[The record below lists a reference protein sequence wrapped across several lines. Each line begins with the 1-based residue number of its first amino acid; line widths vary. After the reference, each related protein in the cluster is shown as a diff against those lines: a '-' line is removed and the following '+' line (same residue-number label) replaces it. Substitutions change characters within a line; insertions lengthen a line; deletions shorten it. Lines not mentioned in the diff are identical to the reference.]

1 MIRARAPPGP
11 GRRLPGTPAGPGD
24 RAASG
29 PSNLM
34 VQVQCTEVQ
43 VQCLQFGFKLD
54 HRTRNRT
61 WIIKSSSESWV
72 TDSES
77 APDRRARGN
86 SSTAVPQPRLCRFR
100 VRQWPL
106 RHLPTMPSTRSS
118 VHHDHQWTK
127 KDHGNCQPEPESP
140 TATRPAPAGLL
151 AALGY

>member
-54 HRTRNRT
+54 RRT
-61 WIIKSSSESWV
+61 
-72 TDSES
+72 
-77 APDRRARGN
+77 
-86 SSTAVPQPRLCRFR
+86 
-100 VRQWPL
+100 
-106 RHLPTMPSTRSS
+106 
-118 VHHDHQWTK
+118 
-127 KDHGNCQPEPESP
+127 
-140 TATRPAPAGLL
+140 
-151 AALGY
+151 